1 VRSGN
6 VTVMPRA
13 VWTAILMCLIPMAF
27 GQSGEQQIAAVLN
40 SIRPD
45 AIVTVKKHS
54 SGADVVEVTMLDG
67 KYPQKLLADQVMR
80 MGLENGTGIRGL
92 QVYTTAAEDPQ
103 MRFVKAS
110 FATDDLVIGGRDARL
125 RLQPIVRAFAG
136 GPESHRIGA
145 LIVQFAGQK
154 PTERTINTFRSDSVV
169 LAGRVLDAPFEGLEY
184 RVALLSQDPTQI
196 AIPDFHDPQ
205 AKKPEKK
212 PEKAAPSSETP
223 VLRFVLLG
231 VAALAAGALVYF
243 VVRSG
248 RSRSEGVPNSR
259 RYP

>member
-1 VRSGN
+1 MKF
-6 VTVMPRA
+6 MPR
-13 VWTAILMCLIPMAF
+13 VLWTAFLLALALSTF
-27 GQSGEQQIAAVLN
+27 GQTGEQQIAAVLN

-67 KYPQKLLADQVMR
+67 KYPQKLLAEQITR
-80 MGLENGTGIRGL
+80 IGLENGTGIRGL
-92 QVYTTAAEDPQ
+92 QVYATAAENPK

-110 FATDDLVIGGRDARL
+110 FATDDLITEGREARL

-136 GPESHRIGA
+136 GPEDHRIGA

-154 PTERTINTFRSDSVV
+154 PTTRTINTYRSDAVV
-169 LAGRVLDAPFEGLEY
+169 MAGRILDAPFPGIEY
-184 RVALLSQDPTQI
+184 RVALLSQDPTRI
-196 AIPDFHDPQ
+196 DIPDFHDAG
-205 AKKPEKK
+205 AKKSEKK
-212 PEKAAPSSETP
+212 TEKPAPKSETP
-223 VLRFVLLG
+223 VLKFVLLG

-248 RSRSEGVPNSR
+248 RTRSEGVPNSR